1 MTPLNARPDTGRGRA
16 FTRAWQPS
24 KSFAA
29 APQGSTRMEL
39 PPDWSEF
46 FRLFNSNRVR
56 FLVVGAHALA
66 ANGRPRATA
75 DLDILVDPTPKNARA
90 VCAALTAFGFRAL
103 AAEVEAFATPDRMAI
118 LGAPPL
124 RIDVMTSIS
133 GVSFD
138 EAWKT
143 RKRGTMG
150 THRVHFLGRDALI
163 RNKRASGRTKDLLDI
178 ALLEE
183 GESIV
188 KPKTTPRPKPKIKV
202 KARAK
207 R

>member
-1 MTPLNARPDTGRGRA
+1 
-16 FTRAWQPS
+16 
-24 KSFAA
+24 
-29 APQGSTRMEL
+29 MEL
-39 PPDWSEF
+39 PPDWNEC

-75 DLDILVDPTPKNARA
+75 NLDILVEPTPKNARA
-90 VCAALTAFGFRAL
+90 VCAALAAFGFRAL
-103 AAEVEAFATPDRMAI
+103 AAEVEAFSAPDRLAI

-138 EAWKT
+138 DAWKT

-150 THRVHFLGRDALI
+150 SHRVHFLGREALI
-163 RNKRASGRTKDLLDI
+163 RNKRASGRAKDLLDI

-188 KPKTTPRPKPKIKV
+188 KPKTTSKPKTRSRPKTETKL
-202 KARAK
+202 KARPK